1 MFCSKCGADVE
12 HNAQYCPNCG
22 AQLYETRPNNYQTR
36 AQQSPQYVTPLKNGG
51 LAAVLSFIIPG
62 AGVIYAGQIGKG
74 LLYFIIGALVTIATV
89 FIIFAGILF
98 LVFWVW
104 QIYDAYNI
112 TEEYNNALRATGQ
125 PPW

>member
-12 HNAQYCPNCG
+12 HNAQNCPNCG
-22 AQLYETRPNNYQTR
+22 AQLYETQPNTYQTG
-36 AQQSPQYVTPLKNGG
+36 AQQPPQYITPLKNAG

-74 LLYFIIGALVTIATV
+74 LLYFIIGLLVTIGTFFLI
-89 FIIFAGILF
+89 FIGILF
-98 LVFWVW
+98 LIFWVW